1 MGYWGRERA
10 GRTVIGQEEE
20 SVAAEKRSKRWKHM
34 VHFLVTNF
42 HFITYATTPPP
53 PFPFPLSTSLFSLLL
68 RTHCAIIQPF
78 ALFCTR
84 DRGGVSVKRGK
95 KREKRKRRDTA

>member
-53 PFPFPLSTSLFSLLL
+53 PFPFPLSTSPLFSASSHPL
-68 RTHCAIIQPF
+68 RDHTAICLILHP
-78 ALFCTR
+78 
-84 DRGGVSVKRGK
+84 
-95 KREKRKRRDTA
+95 